1 MPYSKQFM
9 YICMVNSY
17 GVPIGS
23 VQYWG
28 DFSFSLCLFAK
39 TKDLDRSLIWKP
51 IFILVQSW
59 D

>member
-1 MPYSKQFM
+1 MPYSKQLM

-28 DFSFSLCLFAK
+28 DFTFSLCLFAK
-39 TKDLDRSLIWKP
+39 TKDLDRSLI
-51 IFILVQSW
+51 
-59 D
+59 